1 MFLLTVHIL
10 SIFYWTWGIVLDLSY
25 YSSCFYSSGVFLVSD
40 GRQERV
46 MFDKITSRIQ
56 KLCYGLNAEFV
67 DPVSYE
73 IVLMLHQNLF
83 LRSTISV
90 DATDSMTKSS
100 LCKDFYLF
108 YYYLLLCFI
117 YFYILIILF
126 GCFNLIYL
134 LYYFCHFNPFGTFY
148 FSLIRPPSLTWGPQF
163 ENPWPSYY
171 YSLLF
176 IKQ

>member
-1 MFLLTVHIL
+1 MFLFFWCFSCLRWSPGACYVRQNHITHPETLLWTQCWVCWSCKLWNRLT
-10 SIFYWTWGIVLDLSY
+10 
-25 YSSCFYSSGVFLVSD
+25 
-40 GRQERV
+40 
-46 MFDKITSRIQ
+46 
-56 KLCYGLNAEFV
+56 
-67 DPVSYE
+67 
-73 IVLMLHQNLF
+73 LHQNLF

-90 DATDSMTKSS
+90 DATDSMTKSY
-100 LCKDFYLF
+100 LCKDFFKL